1 MEYFRLA
8 CREGEE
14 INASEIVTAD
24 DQLLRVGGAAGIDV
38 ASVSTFRPDAKSRE
52 TQRAGVAA
60 PLQIPQLRRLR
71 HLPAY
76 FRIPFKKKKTK
87 LLNFF
92 KE

>member
-14 INASEIVTAD
+14 INASEIVAAD

-38 ASVSTFRPDAKSRE
+38 ASVSTFRPDAKSCE

-76 FRIPFKKKKTK
+76 FRIPLKKRKQKY
-87 LLNFF
+87 
-92 KE
+92 